1 MKTGHCIVTGIGTG
15 IGKTVCSAVICEA
28 LELDYWKPVQ
38 SGDLHALDSDFV
50 AAHTSN
56 TGIIPAAKLL
66 SQPLSPHEAARIDGI
81 KLTEVD
87 FELPQFSRTT
97 LIEGAGGLMVPLND
111 EGLCYLD
118 VFQHWDLP
126 VYVITRHYLGSIN
139 HTLLTFNA
147 LYCREIQIAG
157 LIVNGNKNEAS
168 ERIYRNHFPE
178 LHLSYIPEM
187 EELTKAS
194 IHAAAQSWKE
204 QLL

>member
-81 KLTEVD
+81 KLTEED

-139 HTLLTFNA
+139 HTLLTLNA

>member
-1 MKTGHCIVTGIGTG
+1 
-15 IGKTVCSAVICEA
+15 
-28 LELDYWKPVQ
+28 
-38 SGDLHALDSDFV
+38 
-50 AAHTSN
+50 
-56 TGIIPAAKLL
+56 
-66 SQPLSPHEAARIDGI
+66 
-81 KLTEVD
+81 
-87 FELPQFSRTT
+87 
-97 LIEGAGGLMVPLND
+97 MVPLND

-139 HTLLTFNA
+139 HTLLTLNA